1 MLPAQVVLEREARPP
16 ACSAKHNMN
25 VGSKRKNTLSRP
37 PTALKRRKQ
46 TPTNARIELKPL
58 THQQRAEVNKV
69 KEAYGD
75 FWRHIKFR
83 HGIEEPLFGRDEVE
97 SLLEK
102 AAEIVV
108 HIRSCIDEAQET
120 GLHFRMLCGLAIEY
134 LFTVDFHPQSNPG
147 FFVRSTLLIKDHS
160 SDLQV

>member
-1 MLPAQVVLEREARPP
+1 MLV
-16 ACSAKHNMN
+16 ACSGGPRAR
-25 VGSKRKNTLSRP
+25 GAPTRLLSKTQHERLLKEKEHAVAP

-83 HGIEEPLFGRDEVE
+83 HGIEEPLFGREEVE

-108 HIRSCIDEAQET
+108 RVRSCIDEAQET
-120 GLHFRMLCGLAIEY
+120 GLHFRMLCGLA
-134 LFTVDFHPQSNPG
+134 H
-147 FFVRSTLLIKDHS
+147 
-160 SDLQV
+160 